1 MLKSLKIN
9 FVNIFFIKR
18 VTFLEIMEL
27 IDINSILRICL
38 FNLLAMKKLFTI
50 LIFLAFVFISEN
62 SFSQIEYKGTVRYNN
77 NEGTPVKS
85 VTVQLHDNFGN
96 IVSTALTNSQGK
108 YHLKNIASG
117 TYTLN
122 FSGYCETV
130 SFDINNANKILMHL
144 LGISKLN
151 KLQLLTADIDGNGK
165 VNWNDLTALITD
177 FFVYGQKHEIGKYV
191 SIPKQIKIGE
201 NSLKDGED
209 GDGTVGAVGDPDGSF
224 KPTTKTGKDPINLKY
239 ANSVKIAPN
248 QFVEVP
254 VYLKNQPSIGGF
266 AISMNYDAGAMNFEQ
281 ISSQIEGLN
290 YNGSDGLIKLSW
302 QNTNIGSDKV
312 NLTEPLFVLKFRT
325 SSMDEIKELNNITIN
340 KESQIIDVN
349 GILLQNAQMSIPSF
363 IGSEGV
369 NELNDI
375 YPNPIYNTATIN
387 YSLSAPYK
395 VTLSVYNTVG
405 QLVTNLVD
413 EEQNAGDHE
422 IVFNRTYL
430 NLSAGSY
437 IYRLECKGEQSFV
450 QSKIMI
456 IR

>member
-1 MLKSLKIN
+1 MKNL
-9 FVNIFFIKR
+9 F
-18 VTFLEIMEL
+18 TFLIV
-27 IDINSILRICL
+27 
-38 FNLLAMKKLFTI
+38 
-50 LIFLAFVFISEN
+50 LAFVFISEN

-96 IVSTALTNSQGK
+96 LVSTALTNSQGK
-108 YHLKNIASG
+108 YHLQNITPG

-122 FSGYCETV
+122 FSGYCE
-130 SFDINNANKILMHL
+130 SARFDYRNANRILMHIW
-144 LGISKLN
+144 GISKL
-151 KLQLLTADIDGNGK
+151 KGLQLLTADIDGNGK
-165 VNWNDLTALITD
+165 VNENDLFALVTD

-191 SIPKQIKIGE
+191 SISRKINIGL

-209 GDGTVGAVGDPDGSF
+209 GDGTVGAVGDPDGTF
-224 KPTTKTGKDPINLKY
+224 QPTIKTGNDPIDLKY
-239 ANSVKIAPN
+239 ANSIKISAN
-248 QFVEVP
+248 QLIEIP
-254 VYLKNQPSIGGF
+254 VYLKNQPNIGGF
-266 AISMNYDAGAMNFEQ
+266 ALSMNYDAGAMNFEQ

-290 YNGSDGLIKLSW
+290 YNETDGVIKLSW
-302 QNTNIGSDKV
+302 QNTALGSDKV
-312 NLTEPLFVLKFRT
+312 NLSEPLFVLKFRS
-325 SSMDEIKELNNITIN
+325 SSMDEIKDLSNITFN

-349 GILLQNAQMSIPSF
+349 GIILQNAQINIPSF

-369 NELNDI
+369 NVLNDI

-387 YSLSAPYK
+387 YSLSTPYK

-405 QLVTNLVD
+405 QLVSNLVD
-413 EEQNAGDHE
+413 EEQNAGDYE
-422 IVFNRTYL
+422 IVFNRSYL